1 MSRPLCFLL
10 CASAA
15 AFIFGS
21 EPSAFLAA
29 QAQVADVAAPLP
41 KFRGTH
47 RVRAFHRAP
56 IGAPY
61 NGGIGA
67 ASRVGG
73 KARNGGVDATSA
85 IGGIGGASDVGGPAL
100 TQWRLAARSAAC
112 LTSEARRSTEVLR
125 GSAAARTSEARR
137 STGGLSADQLASEAR
152 RSAGPSSAERLP
164 WASPIEQRLCEQD
177 GGSLPAG

>member
-1 MSRPLCFLL
+1 MIAMSRPLRFLF

-15 AFIFGS
+15 ALIFGS
-21 EPSAFLAA
+21 EPSPLLAA

-73 KARNGGVDATSA
+73 KGAQRGRRRNQRDRGHRWRVGRGWPGAHAVA
-85 IGGIGGASDVGGPAL
+85 IRPRD
-100 TQWRLAARSAAC
+100 
-112 LTSEARRSTEVLR
+112 RRR
-125 GSAAARTSEARR
+125 A
-137 STGGLSADQLASEAR
+137 
-152 RSAGPSSAERLP
+152 
-164 WASPIEQRLCEQD
+164 
-177 GGSLPAG
+177 

>member
-1 MSRPLCFLL
+1 MSRPLHFLL
-10 CASAA
+10 CASVAA
-15 AFIFGS
+15 LIFGS

-47 RVRAFHRAP
+47 RAGAFHRAP

-67 ASRVGG
+67 ASGVGGTARRVG
-73 KARNGGVDATSA
+73 ATSA

-100 TQWRLAARSAAC
+100 TQWKFGREIGGVPDVGGPALN
-112 LTSEARRSTEVLR
+112 
-125 GSAAARTSEARR
+125 
-137 STGGLSADQLASEAR
+137 GGLKGIGGGPDVGGPALNGGLVSGPAR
-152 RSAGPSSAERLP
+152 VGGPAL
-164 WASPIEQRLCEQD
+164 
-177 GGSLPAG
+177 GGLQFVGAPSLGIPH